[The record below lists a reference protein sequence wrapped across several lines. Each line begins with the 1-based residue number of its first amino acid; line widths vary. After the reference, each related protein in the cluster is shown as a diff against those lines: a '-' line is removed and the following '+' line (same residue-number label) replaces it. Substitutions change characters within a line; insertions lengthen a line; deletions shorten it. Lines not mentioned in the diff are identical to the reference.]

1 MSKPNTLF
9 YGDCLDILKNR
20 DQSGDRYIKDESVDL
35 IYLDPPFNSDR
46 VYNVIFKEPNG
57 RAAASQIKGFDDTW
71 TWNDN
76 VAEEYEDIKEAGGK
90 VAETLVGLEMILG
103 FCNMFA
109 YLVMM
114 ASRLVE
120 MRRVLKSTGSI
131 YLHCDQTAGHY
142 IKVLMDAVFGGDN
155 FGNDIIWSYTKVGG
169 TKKKFMKSHDMI
181 FRYTKGKKFV
191 FNMDDV
197 REPYSDSIIKSLK
210 KDDGGLY
217 YTRGLGTDKNMNRIK
232 KTYVHPNGRVPGDVW
247 VIPWTLG
254 GKERLGYPTQKPEAL
269 LERIIKVSSNPG
281 DVVLD
286 PFSGCGSC
294 VSVAQRL
301 DRKWI
306 GIDITHI
313 AITIMKHRLG
323 PDADYQVIGE
333 PASLEDAQQLA
344 KEDPFQFQLW
354 ALGLVKARPEGGM
367 KKGKDQGIDGKYF
380 FETPTKTETIIYS
393 VKAGRVL
400 PRDVRDLNGTVNAN
414 KAAIGV
420 LISMEGFTKD
430 MRSEAA
436 KGGFYKPKGVIGEET
451 YPRIQLYTIEDLLG
465 GEKIKY
471 PIYLKDVTLPDM
483 RKSTRM
489 VDGDRE
495 ERELSRWE

>member
-1 MSKPNTLF
+1 MDTNNKLF

-20 DQSGDRYIKDESVDL
+20 DQHGDRYIKDESVDL
-35 IYLDPPFNSDR
+35 IYLDPPFNSNR

-57 RAAASQIKGFDDTW
+57 KAAASQIKGFDDTW

-76 VAEEYEDIKEAGGK
+76 VAEEYEDIKKAGGR

-142 IKVLMDAVFGGDN
+142 IKILMDAVC
-155 FGNDIIWSYTKVGG
+155 G
-169 TKKKFMKSHDMI
+169 TKNFRNEIVWCYSGGGIPKNDYPRKHDTI
-181 FRYTKGKKFV
+181 FRYTKSNDYTFNIEYKQYKENTQQVGKH
-191 FNMDDV
+191 
-197 REPYSDSIIKSLK
+197 S
-210 KDDGGLY
+210 
-217 YTRGLGTDKNMNRIK
+217 
-232 KTYVHPNGRVPGDVW
+232 TYVSLEKRDIDLERGTPVTDWWIDIPTVTGWSPG
-247 VIPWTLG
+247 
-254 GKERLGYPTQKPEAL
+254 RLGYPTQKPDAL
-269 LERIIKVSSNPG
+269 LERIILSSSNEG

-286 PFSGCGSC
+286 PFCGCGTTIAMANS
-294 VSVAQRL
+294 L
-301 DRKWI
+301 NRKWI
-306 GIDITHI
+306 GIDITYI

-323 PDADYQVIGE
+323 PDVDYQVIGE

-354 ALGLVKARPEGGM
+354 ALGLVKARPEGRM

-393 VKAGRVL
+393 IKGGSVL

-414 KAAIGV
+414 NAAIGV
-420 LISMEGFTKD
+420 LISMEPFTKD

-451 YPRIQLYTIEDLLG
+451 YPKIQIYTIEDILK
-465 GEKIKY
+465 GEKVKY
-471 PIYLKDVTLPDM
+471 PMYLKDVTLPEV
-483 RKSTRM
+483 KSS
-489 VDGDRE
+489 DRE
-495 ERELSRWE
+495 GKGDEKEADLNRWE